1 MFEFRNSWIKEGDA
15 SAEGG
20 FFQPELPDPSWHPMP
35 LTPSSFWKLFQQLES
50 LELPLGDTSRCGT
63 SASTPS
69 PHPLSCPA
77 SAAPKDKRM
86 IYSQN
91 TSRACL
97 LFCFVFLNK
106 RSFSQL
112 SQRIMEGDSKV
123 LQLVQQGRVKG
134 RMFRAAHPWAPQGQH
149 CCLCLTPISKSD
161 FCLWD
166 SLGKAAKI
174 PHRNYCVLC
183 PCLSPFTQIT
193 I

>member
-1 MFEFRNSWIKEGDA
+1 MHKYLSEPPKWSPKIIQSTQFVFEFRNSWIKEGDA

-134 RMFRAAHPWAPQGQH
+134 CSGLPTPGLLRDSTAAFA
-149 CCLCLTPISKSD
+149 S
-161 FCLWD
+161 
-166 SLGKAAKI
+166 
-174 PHRNYCVLC
+174 HRFPNQTFA
-183 PCLSPFTQIT
+183 SETA
-193 I
+193 